1 MQRHT
6 AFLNFHSGV
15 SLAVGKPRNCQS
27 IVCKS
32 TFRVHGERCALRTAI
47 RRNGRIS
54 ICEGSVD
61 GQWMV
66 DEDAGKLPRQLQP
79 KSHVRASSQLSSR
92 PLVWPSIVGSQQ
104 GRILQRHGTLGF
116 GPWPTPSCSPP
127 MRNAAAAAAWSFRAF
142 TFAST
147 PQKDDNRRPPNLCH
161 PSSCFDLQVQA
172 AKYG

>member
-1 MQRHT
+1 M
-6 AFLNFHSGV
+6 
-15 SLAVGKPRNCQS
+15 
-27 IVCKS
+27 
-32 TFRVHGERCALRTAI
+32 GESASAK
-47 RRNGRIS
+47 
-54 ICEGSVD
+54 
-61 GQWMV
+61 GQWTANGWSMRMQASCRGSSNQKATS
-66 DEDAGKLPRQLQP
+66 ERETKASTAGPRHAF
-79 KSHVRASSQLSSR
+79 SSSQLSSR